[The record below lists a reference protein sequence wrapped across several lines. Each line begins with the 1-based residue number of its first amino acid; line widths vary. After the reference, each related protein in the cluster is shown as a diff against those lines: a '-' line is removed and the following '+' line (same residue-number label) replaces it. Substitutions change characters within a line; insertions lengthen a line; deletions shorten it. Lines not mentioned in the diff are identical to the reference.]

1 MGKDTFELGGQQWP
15 KVTWWKMKGMRFV
28 YLTLWAAMI
37 TSATN
42 GYDGSLMNGL
52 EAIESWNE
60 SYNYPSGSTLGLLA
74 AAMSIG
80 SMLSIPVV
88 PYVADIMGRRA
99 GVVIGCCIMLVG
111 VVMVSIGYKIALF
124 VVGRIILGFGLGI
137 AQECSPLLVTEL
149 VHPQHR
155 AIYSTIYNSLW
166 YVGSLIGA
174 CVALGLFRKLD
185 LGYRRCL
192 TVLRNKSYRGECLV
206 LAGSVHVARNSIHL
220 PTGVHLV
227 SDNVAQGTNT
237 DTHLNRTVPESPR
250 WLISKGKLEQ
260 AKKVLAYV
268 HAQGDEDD
276 ALVNVEFDEIQQTLA
291 LEKVFEGNN
300 WSEFWSTAGNRHR
313 LIILVSIGFFSQW
326 SGNGIVSYFLPQV
339 LKLIGITNSNTVL
352 TINLILSAVNVVS
365 ATGICF
371 FVEYFGRRKLFLTSS
386 ISMLICYV
394 STTIALARFSIA
406 SNDAAARAVLAFIFL
421 FYIAYNIGFSGMLVS
436 YSSEILPYRL
446 RAKGL
451 TIMFFCVDL
460 SLWFNQYVN
469 PIALLKIEWKYY
481 IVYCVFLL
489 FEIFIVWKYY
499 IETKEIPLEE
509 IVKKFDG
516 DRAILGGAA
525 ASEKINQLSEQTE
538 TRVAMD
544 SEKAMTTQVD
554 IKSQYE

>member
-1 MGKDTFELGGQQWP
+1 MGKDTFTLGGREWP
-15 KVTWWKMKGMRFV
+15 RVTWWKMKGMRFV

-52 EAIESWNE
+52 EAMDSWNE
-60 SYNYPSGSTLGLLA
+60 SYNHPTGGTLGLLA

-88 PYVADIMGRRA
+88 PYVADILGRRA
-99 GVVIGCCIMLVG
+99 GVVVGCVIMLFG
-111 VVMVSIGYKIALF
+111 VAMVSIGYRIALF
-124 VVGRIILGFGLGI
+124 VVGRIVLGFGLGI

-155 AIYSTIYNSLW
+155 AVYSSIYNSLW

-174 CVALGLFRKLD
+174 CVALGTNHIVGSAWSWRVP
-185 LGYRRCL
+185 CL
-192 TVLRNKSYRGECLV
+192 LQGIPSLCQLV
-206 LAGSVHVARNSIHL
+206 FIW
-220 PTGVHLV
+220 
-227 SDNVAQGTNT
+227 
-237 DTHLNRTVPESPR
+237 TVPESPR
-250 WLISKGKLEQ
+250 WLISKGRLEE

-276 ALVNVEFDEIQQTLA
+276 ELVNVEFDEIQQTIE
-291 LEKVFEGNN
+291 LEKEFEGNN
-300 WSEFWSTAGNRHR
+300 WTEFWSTAGNRHR
-313 LIILVSIGFFSQW
+313 SIILISIGFFSQW

-339 LKLIGITNSNTVL
+339 LKMIGITDSNTQL

-371 FVEYFGRRKLFLTSS
+371 FVDYFGRRKLFLTSS
-386 ISMLICYV
+386 ISMLACYV
-394 STTIALARFSIA
+394 ATTIALARFSV
-406 SNDAAARAVLAFIFL
+406 SDAAGVSNHNAANTVIVFMFL

-451 TIMFFCVDL
+451 TLMFFCVDL

-469 PIALLKIEWKYY
+469 PIALEKIGWKYY
-481 IVYCVFLL
+481 LVYCVFLV

-525 ASEKINQLSEQTE
+525 ASEKVQQLAGTHGRSAE
-538 TRVAMD
+538 AD
-544 SEKAMTTQVD
+544 GGEKAVTTQ
-554 IKSQYE
+554 IEL

>member
-1 MGKDTFELGGQQWP
+1 MGKDTFELAGQQWP

-52 EAIESWNE
+52 EAMATWNE
-60 SYNYPSGSTLGLLA
+60 SYNYPHGATLGLLA
-74 AAMSIG
+74 ASMAIG

-88 PYVADIMGRRA
+88 PYVADMAGRRA
-99 GVVIGCCIMLVG
+99 GVVTGCIIMLFG
-111 VVMVSIGYKIALF
+111 VAMVSIGYHIALF
-124 VVGRIILGFGLGI
+124 VVGRIVLGFGLGI

-155 AIYSTIYNSLW
+155 AVYSSIYNSLW

-174 CVALGLFRKLD
+174 CVALGTNHIVGSQWSWRVP
-185 LGYRRCL
+185 CL
-192 TVLRNKSYRGECLV
+192 LQGIPSICQLV
-206 LAGSVHVARNSIHL
+206 FIW
-220 PTGVHLV
+220 
-227 SDNVAQGTNT
+227 
-237 DTHLNRTVPESPR
+237 TVPESPR

-276 ALVNVEFDEIQQTLA
+276 ALVNVEFDQIQQTIA
-291 LEKVFEGNN
+291 LEKELENN
-300 WSEFWSTAGNRHR
+300 SWSEFWSTAGNRHR
-313 LIILVSIGFFSQW
+313 SIILISIGFFSQW
-326 SGNGIVSYFLPQV
+326 SGNGIVSYFLPTV
-339 LKLIGITNSNTVL
+339 LNMIGITNSNTQL

-371 FVEYFGRRKLFLTSS
+371 FVDFFGRRKLFLTSS
-386 ISMLICYV
+386 ISMLLCFI
-394 STTIALARFSIA
+394 STTIALARFQVSE
-406 SNDAAARAVLAFIFL
+406 DAGGNNQNAARTVIVFIFL
-421 FYIAYNIGFSGMLVS
+421 YYIAYNIGFSGMLVS

-451 TIMFFCVDL
+451 TLMFFCVDL

-469 PIALLKIEWKYY
+469 PIALDNIHWKYY
-481 IVYCVFLL
+481 IVYCGFLL
-489 FEIFIVWKYY
+489 FEIFVVWKYY

-516 DRAILGGAA
+516 EGAILGGAA
-525 ASEKINQLSEQTE
+525 ASEKIQALTGQDTSGQYG
-538 TRVAMD
+538 
-544 SEKAMTTQVD
+544 EKAITTQVE
-554 IKSQYE
+554 YRV

>member
-52 EAIESWNE
+52 EAMDSWNE
-60 SYNYPSGSTLGLLA
+60 SYNHPTGSTLGLLA

-88 PYVADIMGRRA
+88 PYVADVFGRRA
-99 GVVIGCCIMLVG
+99 GVVIGCVIMLCG
-111 VVMVSIGYKIALF
+111 VALVSIGYHIALF

-155 AIYSTIYNSLW
+155 AVYSSIYNSLW

-174 CVALGLFRKLD
+174 CVALGTNHIHNSEWSWRVP
-185 LGYRRCL
+185 CL
-192 TVLRNKSYRGECLV
+192 LQGIPSICQLV
-206 LAGSVHVARNSIHL
+206 FIWS
-220 PTGVHLV
+220 
-227 SDNVAQGTNT
+227 
-237 DTHLNRTVPESPR
+237 VPESPR
-250 WLISKGKLEQ
+250 WLISKGRHEQ
-260 AKKVLAYV
+260 AKKILAYV

-276 ALVNVEFDEIQQTLA
+276 ALVNVEFDEIQQTIA
-291 LEKVFEGNN
+291 LEKEFEGNN
-300 WSEFWSTAGNRHR
+300 WSEFWSTPGNRHR

-326 SGNGIVSYFLPQV
+326 SGNGIVSYFLPKV
-339 LKLIGITNSNTVL
+339 LALIGITNSNTVL

-371 FVEYFGRRKLFLTSS
+371 FVDKIGRRKLFLTSS
-386 ISMLICYV
+386 FAMLACYT
-394 STTIALARFSIA
+394 STTIALARFTEST
-406 SNDAAARAVLAFIFL
+406 SGTNSAAANTVIVFIFL
-421 FYIAYNIGFSGMLVS
+421 YYISYNIGYSGLLVS

-451 TIMFFCVDL
+451 TIMFLCVDM

-469 PIALLKIEWKYY
+469 PIALEKIGWKYY
-481 IVYCVFLL
+481 IVYCVFLV
-489 FEIFIVWKYY
+489 FEIFIVWKFYP
-499 IETKEIPLEE
+499 ETKQIPLEE
-509 IVKKFDG
+509 IVKMFDG

-525 ASEKINQLSEQTE
+525 ASEKVNQL
-538 TRVAMD
+538 TRRNDSVAYD
-544 SEKAMTTQVD
+544 GEKAITTQV
-554 IKSQYE
+554 EL

>member
-1 MGKDTFELGGQQWP
+1 MGKDTFTLGGREWP
-15 KVTWWKMKGMRFV
+15 RVTWWKMKGMRFV

-52 EAIESWNE
+52 EAMDSWNE
-60 SYNYPSGSTLGLLA
+60 SYNHPTGGTLGLLA

-88 PYVADIMGRRA
+88 PYIADILGRRA
-99 GVVIGCCIMLVG
+99 GVVVGCVIMLFG
-111 VVMVSIGYKIALF
+111 VAMVSIGYRIALF
-124 VVGRIILGFGLGI
+124 VVGRIVLGFGLGI

-155 AIYSTIYNSLW
+155 AVYSSIYNSLW

-174 CVALGLFRKLD
+174 CVALGTNHIVGSAWSWRVP
-185 LGYRRCL
+185 CL
-192 TVLRNKSYRGECLV
+192 LQGIPSLCQLV
-206 LAGSVHVARNSIHL
+206 FIW
-220 PTGVHLV
+220 
-227 SDNVAQGTNT
+227 
-237 DTHLNRTVPESPR
+237 TVPESPR
-250 WLISKGKLEQ
+250 WLISKGRLEE

-276 ALVNVEFDEIQQTLA
+276 ELVNVEFDEIQQTIE
-291 LEKVFEGNN
+291 LEKEFEGNN
-300 WSEFWSTAGNRHR
+300 WTEFWSTAGNRHR
-313 LIILVSIGFFSQW
+313 SIILISIGFFSQW

-339 LKLIGITNSNTVL
+339 LKMIGITDSNTQL

-371 FVEYFGRRKLFLTSS
+371 FVDYFGRRKLFLTSS
-386 ISMLICYV
+386 ISMLACYV
-394 STTIALARFSIA
+394 ATTIALARFSV
-406 SNDAAARAVLAFIFL
+406 SDAAGVSNHNAANTVIVFMFL

-451 TIMFFCVDL
+451 TLMFFCVDL

-469 PIALLKIEWKYY
+469 PIALEKIGWKYY
-481 IVYCVFLL
+481 LVYCVFLV

-525 ASEKINQLSEQTE
+525 ASEKVQQLAGTHGRSAE
-538 TRVAMD
+538 AD
-544 SEKAMTTQVD
+544 GGEKAVTTQ
-554 IKSQYE
+554 IEL

>member
-1 MGKDTFELGGQQWP
+1 MGKDTFELAGQQWP

-52 EAIESWNE
+52 EAMDSWNE
-60 SYNYPSGSTLGLLA
+60 SYNHPTGSTLGLLA

-88 PYVADIMGRRA
+88 PYVADVFGRRA
-99 GVVIGCCIMLVG
+99 GVVTGCIIMLFG
-111 VVMVSIGYKIALF
+111 VALVSIGYHIALF

-137 AQECSPLLVTEL
+137 AQLTDIDEKECSPLLVTEL

-174 CVALGLFRKLD
+174 CVALGTNHIQGSEWSWRVP
-185 LGYRRCL
+185 CL
-192 TVLRNKSYRGECLV
+192 LQGIP
-206 LAGSVHVARNSIHL
+206 SICQL
-220 PTGVHLV
+220 IFIW
-227 SDNVAQGTNT
+227 
-237 DTHLNRTVPESPR
+237 TVPESPR

-260 AKKVLAYV
+260 AKQVLAYV
-268 HAQGDEDD
+268 HAQGDEND
-276 ALVNVEFDEIQQTLA
+276 ALVNAEFDEIQQTIA
-291 LEKVFEGNN
+291 LEKEFEGNN
-300 WSEFWSTAGNRHR
+300 WSEFWSTLA
-313 LIILVSIGFFSQW
+313 IAIAQSFSSQSVSSR
-326 SGNGIVSYFLPQV
+326 NGLAMV
-339 LKLIGITNSNTVL
+339 LALIGITNSNTVL
-352 TINLILSAVNVVS
+352 TINLVLSAVNVVS

-371 FVEYFGRRKLFLTSS
+371 FVDKIGRRKLFLTSS
-386 ISMLICYV
+386 CAMLACYV
-394 STTIALARFSIA
+394 STTIALARFTLDKGGG
-406 SNDAAARAVLAFIFL
+406 NTNAANAVLVFIFL
-421 FYIAYNIGFSGMLVS
+421 FYISYNIGYSGLLVS

-469 PIALLKIEWKYY
+469 PIALLKIGWKYY
-481 IVYCVFLL
+481 IVYCVFLV
-489 FEIFIVWKYY
+489 FEIFVVWKYY
-499 IETKEIPLEE
+499 VETKEIPLEE
-509 IVKKFDG
+509 IVKMFDG

-525 ASEKINQLSEQTE
+525 ASEKVNQLTG
-538 TRVAMD
+538 RND
-544 SEKAMTTQVD
+544 SVGFDGEKAITTQV
-554 IKSQYE
+554 ELR